1 MRPDVPA
8 PRATEPVLS
17 AHGAWSAVHLEHL
30 SLVDFRSYP
39 AADLD
44 LGPGVTVLLGG
55 NGNGK
60 TNLLEAVGYL
70 ATMASHR
77 VAGDAPLVRQGAP
90 AAVIRARVRRGDRM
104 ATTDVQITPGSA
116 LRVHV
121 NRHPV
126 ARPRRSAPLLRA
138 VIFAPED
145 LALVRGEP
153 DRRRRLLDE
162 LAVARA
168 PRLAG
173 VRSDYERVLR
183 QRSALLRSLRAAAP
197 GARTA
202 AAAALDVWDSHL
214 ADTGADLLV
223 GRCLALAALTPY
235 AVAAYHDVSGGN
247 GMLDLRYEARGL
259 SRSGAGVLDLGP
271 ADAHHLLVES
281 GAADVRDQVRE
292 ALAAAAVARRRDE
305 VERGACLVGPHRDE
319 LELRVRGLPARGY
332 ASHGEAWSLALALRL
347 GAFDLLGAEDDP
359 DTQPVLV
366 LDDVFAELDEARRQH
381 LADRAA
387 RAEQALV
394 SAAVGKDV
402 PPAAGGRT
410 VSVVRDPGTGLSR
423 LEAA

>member
-1 MRPDVPA
+1 M
-8 PRATEPVLS
+8 
-17 AHGAWSAVHLEHL
+17 HLEHL

-70 ATMASHR
+70 AALASHR
-77 VAGDAPLVRQGAP
+77 VAADAPLVRQGAD
-90 AAVIRARVRRGDRM
+90 AAVIRARVRRGDRV
-104 ATTDVQITPGSA
+104 ATTDIEITPGSG
-116 LRVHV
+116 LRVQV

-126 ARPRRSAPLLRA
+126 ARPRRSPPLLRA
-138 VIFAPED
+138 VVFAPED
-145 LALVRGEP
+145 LAVVRGEP
-153 DRRRRLLDE
+153 DRRRRLLDD
-162 LAVARA
+162 LATVRA

-183 QRSALLRSLRAAAP
+183 QRAALLRSLRAAAP
-197 GARTA
+197 GARAA

-214 ADTGADLLV
+214 ADTGADLVV
-223 GRCLALAALTPY
+223 GRCQALAALTPH
-235 AVAAYHDVSGGN
+235 AVAAYDEVSGGA
-247 GMLDLRYEARGL
+247 GPLDLRYEARGL
-259 SRSGAGVLDLGP
+259 SAPGGEVDLGP
-271 ADAHHLLVES
+271 DGTHHLLVES
-281 GAADVRDQVRE
+281 GSAEVRERVRE
-292 ALAAAAVARRRDE
+292 ALASAAAARRRDE

-347 GAFDLLGAEDDP
+347 GTFDLLSAEDEP
-359 DTQPVLV
+359 GAQPVLV
-366 LDDVFAELDEARRQH
+366 LDDVFAELDGARRRH

-394 SAAVGKDV
+394 SAAVAEDV
-402 PPAAGGRT
+402 PNPSRGRV

-423 LEAA
+423 LVAG